1 MTFAGDSVPVLFN
14 RMHLYPKMST
24 STLPDNG
31 RTVDTT
37 WVELPGSSFRLT
49 ALKSS
54 IRPNVPPP
62 HLYVVP
68 GLVPPPHCRYSKY
81 VLRIRVFPPNSIP
94 GDVPI
99 GLFIFDVPCRFPSP
113 LVVGGRGRLLGW
125 ANKATRGW
133 GDEPAV

>member
-1 MTFAGDSVPVLFN
+1 
-14 RMHLYPKMST
+14 MHLYPKMST

-81 VLRIRVFPPNSIP
+81 VLRIRVFPPNSTP

-99 GLFIFDVPCRFPSP
+99 GLLFCDVPCQFPSP
-113 LVVGGRGRLLGW
+113 LVGGRGRTRQRGGGGENQQPSRF
-125 ANKATRGW
+125 AKAHLWSGGSER
-133 GDEPAV
+133 